1 VKKTAQTR
9 SRWAGL
15 WLLAVLAGPACAALP
30 EGVEPLERFPR
41 AAVEVASGQ
50 ARHRFEAWIADTP
63 SRRVQGLMYVR
74 ELDPG
79 RGMLFLSSRPDYANF
94 WMANTYVSLDLLFIA
109 PDGRIVNIIERA
121 EPLSTNPLL
130 STAPVAG
137 VLELLG
143 GTAERLGIRPGDRV
157 LHPAFHSS
165 R

>member
-1 VKKTAQTR
+1 MRTLP
-9 SRWAGL
+9 RWAVP
-15 WLLAVLAGPACAALP
+15 WLLVLLAGPACAALP

-41 AAVEVASGQ
+41 TTVEVASGGT
-50 ARHRFEAWIADTP
+50 RHRFEVWIADTFA
-63 SRRVQGLMYVR
+63 RRMQGLMHVR

-79 RGMLFLSSRPDYANF
+79 RGMLFLYEPPEYANY
-94 WMANTYVSLDLLFIA
+94 WMANTYVSLDLLFVA

-121 EPLSTNPLL
+121 RPLSTDPLL
-130 STAPVAG
+130 SKAPVTG

-157 LHPAFHSS
+157 IHPAFHNA